1 MKVPGQK
8 EVSPTMVESDAGENV
23 QDIHVYEKGNS
34 RKVKETDRR
43 KRVDT
48 MKNMLIKK
56 NDIKQYIFVINE
68 LTAREIKRKYARSS
82 LGIIWSVLNPLLM
95 MIVMSLIFS
104 TMFRRNIE
112 NFPIYYLTGQLF
124 WELFSGATNSSMSA
138 LVDNKMLLIK
148 AKLPK
153 HTFILSRI
161 YTSLVNFGYTCR
173 AYVLMLIVFKIKPS
187 WTMLLF
193 PVDIM
198 FALIFS
204 IGIGYMLAVMYV
216 FFADI
221 KYLYSVVLRILMY
234 LSAIFYPI
242 TSLPEAMQTFIG
254 YNPIYLTIVFARQCV
269 MEGRVP
275 DQSIWMRLISWSVI
289 SLALGMLV
297 FKKKENTV
305 MQKL

>member
-1 MKVPGQK
+1 M
-8 EVSPTMVESDAGENV
+8 
-23 QDIHVYEKGNS
+23 
-34 RKVKETDRR
+34 
-43 KRVDT
+43 KRV
-48 MKNMLIKK
+48 LIKK
-56 NDIKQYIFVINE
+56 EDIKQYVFVIKE

-104 TMFRRNIE
+104 TMFRHKIE
-112 NFPIYYLTGQLF
+112 NYPIYYLTGTLF
-124 WELFSGATNSSMSA
+124 WDLFSGATNSAMSA

-161 YTSLVNFGYTCR
+161 YTSLINFGYSCI
-173 AYVLMLIVFKIKPS
+173 AFALMLVVFGIKPT
-187 WTMLLF
+187 WTMLLL
-193 PVDIM
+193 PLDVI

-204 IGIGYMLAVMYV
+204 MGIGYMLSVLYV
-216 FFADI
+216 FFADV

-234 LSAIFYPI
+234 MSAIFYPLS
-242 TSLPEAMQTFIG
+242 SLPEAMQDFIS
-254 YNPIYLTIVFARQCV
+254 YNPVFVSIDFARTCV

-275 DQSIWMRLISWSVI
+275 EGMVWIKLICWSLISFVV
-289 SLALGMLV
+289 GMTV
-297 FKKKENTV
+297 FKANENKI

>member
-1 MKVPGQK
+1 M
-8 EVSPTMVESDAGENV
+8 AGEAV
-23 QDIHVYEKGNS
+23 QAVHVYKKGNI
-34 RKVKETDRR
+34 RTLKPDKRR
-43 KRVDT
+43 ERIEKMKRV
-48 MKNMLIKK
+48 LIKK
-56 NDIKQYIFVINE
+56 EDIKQYVFVIKE

-104 TMFRRNIE
+104 TMFRRSIE
-112 NFPIYYLTGQLF
+112 NFPIYYLTGSIF
-124 WELFSGATNSSMSA
+124 WELFNVATNSSMSA

-161 YTSLVNFGYTCR
+161 YTSLVNFGYTCI
-173 AYVLMLIVFKIKPS
+173 AYVLMLIVFKIKLS
-187 WTMLLF
+187 WAMLLF
-193 PVDIM
+193 PVDVI

-204 IGIGYMLAVMYV
+204 MGIGYMLSVMYV
-216 FFADI
+216 FFADV

-242 TSLPEAMQTFIG
+242 TRLPEAMQNFIS
-254 YNPIYLTIVFARQCV
+254 YNPLYIIIYFARTCV
-269 MEGRVP
+269 MDGNVP
-275 DQSIWMRLISWSVI
+275 EPVEWIKLISWSII
-289 SLALGMLV
+289 SFVVGMTV
-297 FKKKENTV
+297 FKAKENKV

>member
-1 MKVPGQK
+1 M
-8 EVSPTMVESDAGENV
+8 
-23 QDIHVYEKGNS
+23 
-34 RKVKETDRR
+34 KETDRR

-161 YTSLVNFGYTCR
+161 YTSLVNFGYTCI
-173 AYVLMLIVFKIKPS
+173 AYVLMLIVFKIEPS
-187 WTMLLF
+187 WAMLLF

-297 FKKKENTV
+297 FKTKENKV

>member
-1 MKVPGQK
+1 ML
-8 EVSPTMVESDAGENV
+8 ESDAGENV

-43 KRVDT
+43 KRVDK

-161 YTSLVNFGYTCR
+161 YTSLVNFGYTCI